1 MRRIE
6 VIREVDRL
14 DEMLLELGNHVAY
27 GDAMSEELALEVE
40 RYGDPTEALA
50 ELQERRFQLAELLR
64 RNPGR
69 EEFDV

>member
-14 DEMLLELGNHVAY
+14 DEMLVELGNHIAY
-27 GDAMSEELALEVE
+27 GDAMNEELALEVE
-40 RYGDPTEALA
+40 RYGDPAEALS